1 MSKLIGVD
9 AFGSVLK
16 KFHETGELDTNEIYP
31 YRIEGLGKNLIPGA
45 TDFEA
50 IDEFIKVTDEESA
63 HTAREISKTEGI
75 FAGYTCGAVMQATKQ
90 LDAKGFF
97 GKDSNVVLIFP
108 DHGSRYMSKIYSDE
122 WMENQG
128 FLNNTTVE
136 ETPQIQNRKVYSK
149 TELRSMRDIFDRIRE
164 NKGPLG
170 KWASQAEGY
179 FVFPKL
185 EGPISNR
192 MMFQGKEVIT
202 WSINDYLGLANLPEI
217 KKVDGDTAAEY
228 GSAYPMGA
236 RMMSGIMSA
245 IDALVNKDD
254 IIVYDVDCHA
264 CIIDGVRLHMGKRFT
279 FKHNDI
285 ESLEVNLERATKMSE
300 QTGGGILVISE
311 GVFGMRG
318 QQGKLKEIVAL
329 KKKYG
334 FRLLVD
340 DAHGFGTLGKT
351 GAGAGEEQGVQDDI
365 DVYFATFAKSMA
377 SIGAFLA
384 ADQEIIDY
392 LKYNLRSQMF
402 AKSLP
407 MVYVKGAL
415 KRLDMLRTM
424 PQLKEKLWEN
434 VDALQNGLKEK
445 GFDIGTTTSCVTPVY
460 LNGSIPEAMALV
472 KDLREN
478 YGIFCSIVVYPVIPK
493 GLNFIKNDSYCNPY
507 FRRYS
512 HHFRCFL
519 CN

>member
-1 MSKLIGVD
+1 MNACEKYILLQLNRLGVMKD
-9 AFGSVLK
+9 LF
-16 KFHETGELDTNEIYP
+16 E
-31 YRIEGLGKNLIPGA
+31 RII
-45 TDFEA
+45 
-50 IDEFIKVTDEESA
+50 
-63 HTAREISKTEGI
+63 
-75 FAGYTCGAVMQATKQ
+75 
-90 LDAKGFF
+90 
-97 GKDSNVVLIFP
+97 
-108 DHGSRYMSKIYSDE
+108 
-122 WMENQG
+122 
-128 FLNNTTVE
+128 
-136 ETPQIQNRKVYSK
+136 
-149 TELRSMRDIFDRIRE
+149 E

-192 MMFQGKEVIT
+192 MKFQGKEVIT
-202 WSINDYLGLANLPEI
+202 WSINDYLGLANLPEV
-217 KKVDGDTAAEY
+217 KKVDAEAAAEY

-236 RMMSGIMSA
+236 RMMSGHTDFHEQLQDELAAFVNKEASYLLNFGYQGMVSA
-245 IDALVNKDD
+245 IDALVSKDD
-254 IIVYDVDCHA
+254 IIVYDVDSHA

-279 FKHNDI
+279 FKHNNI
-285 ESLEVNLERATKMSE
+285 ESLEKNLERAKKMAE
-300 QTGGGILVISE
+300 HTGGGILVISE

-318 QQGKLKEIVAL
+318 EQGKLKEIVAL
-329 KKKYG
+329 KKKYN
-334 FRLLVD
+334 FRLFVD

-377 SIGAFLA
+377 GIGAFLA
-384 ADQEIIDY
+384 ADKEIIDY

-407 MVYVKGAL
+407 MIYVKGAL

-424 PQLKEKLWEN
+424 PELKAKLWEN
-434 VDALQNGLKEK
+434 VNALQNGLKER

-493 GLNFIKNDSYCNPY
+493 GLILLRMIPTSTHTLVDIEETLVAFSAIRERLENGTYKRLSAAVAAAMGE
-507 FRRYS
+507 
-512 HHFRCFL
+512 
-519 CN
+519 